1 MFFATDRSAFGP
13 LRGAVL
19 GLVPLLFAAASL
31 WAQQP
36 REAKLFAID
45 GAGSRLT
52 VLLAREGLFSAFA
65 HDHVL
70 VAREISGQVVLGGTA
85 PGQARLRLTVPVRAL
100 VVDPPAARAEEG
112 LQGTPSEAEK
122 REIRANMLGKAQ
134 LDAARFPNIVVSWE
148 GVRGEWPNL
157 TLAVRVRIRGRQK
170 IVPASIT
177 VGLEGNILT
186 VEGEMALRQSDF
198 GIEPFQLFLGT
209 VAVRDEVRIKFTL
222 RARRKN

>member
-36 REAKLFAID
+36 RDAQLFAID
-45 GAGSRLT
+45 GARSRLT

-70 VAREISGQVVLGGTA
+70 VAREISGQVVLGGT
-85 PGQARLRLTVPVRAL
+85 GQARLHLIVPVRAL

-112 LQGTPSEAEK
+112 LQGGPSQAER
-122 REIRANMLGKAQ
+122 REIRAIMLGKAQ
-134 LDAARFPNIVVSWE
+134 LDAERFPNIVVSWE
-148 GVRGEWPNL
+148 GVPGAWPNL

-186 VEGEMALRQSDF
+186 VEGELALRQSDF